1 MTNEQQIIEN
11 APEGWTHVDVV
22 NDKRHVYKE
31 RTIDD
36 YRKRSDIERIAG
48 LEKERD
54 DTLVEA
60 SKLAMSIY
68 NRCYRDKS
76 DAVSID
82 LLDST
87 LGVMTQIDNMVA
99 GVLQERDELKNKCE
113 KLKLEA
119 QIHASE
125 DDTHKATVFDIYKVL
140 GIQGKADWNGIG
152 PVLAAVNNIKA
163 DAIEEALKALD
174 SNRGNITPSTGREY
188 LQEYANQLRNEV
200 KHDTSK

>member
-87 LGVMTQIDNMVA
+87 LGVMTQIDNMVT
-99 GVLQERDELKNKCE
+99 GVLQERDEF
-113 KLKLEA
+113 A
-119 QIHASE
+119 QC
-125 DDTHKATVFDIYKVL
+125 L
-140 GIQGKADWNGIG
+140 GSL
-152 PVLAAVNNIKA
+152 VE
-163 DAIEEALKALD
+163 AIENSSGYEPSVSVL
-174 SNRGNITPSTGREY
+174 NRAIE
-188 LQEYANQLRNEV
+188 QANQLRNEV